1 MAFLSNGI
9 EIDPLLP
16 LDAECRID
24 AGGKLLGWLSI
35 VLSLP
40 MACFMVCAFTENLR
54 KHYLVHDLH
63 FNFSM
68 VFGALSCILF
78 VLIAGSSIQRVRA
91 AHLPVVILRPGEL
104 RLCNSLAPIT
114 LTDIQAIE
122 YTFSRN
128 SVLVIL
134 VIKPQAALPLLA
146 PHRFGMPDGRRI
158 WRKHR
163 IFFQLLQPMYAG
175 QLVTKGS
182 VIQRIEQYWAAANS
196 RLNVSHGQLTDN
208 ANRTVG

>member
-9 EIDPLLP
+9 EIDPQLP
-16 LDAECRID
+16 LDAECRVD
-24 AGGKLLGWLSI
+24 AGGKLLGWLST
-35 VLSLP
+35 VLVLP
-40 MACFMVCAFTENLR
+40 MACFMVCACTEELR
-54 KHYLVHDLH
+54 KHYLAHDLR
-63 FNFSM
+63 FNFPM

-78 VLIAGSSIQRVRA
+78 VLLACSSIQRVRA
-91 AHLPVVILRPGEL
+91 AHWPVVLLRPGEL
-104 RLCNSLAPIT
+104 RLCNSQAPIA

-122 YTFSRN
+122 YSFYRN
-128 SVLVIL
+128 SAIVIL

-146 PHRFGMPDGRRI
+146 PHRFGTPDGRRV

-163 IFFQLLQPMYAG
+163 VLFTLLQPMYGG
-175 QLVTKGS
+175 QLVTNSS